1 LSRGV
6 LVQVQVPVTNPAPVA
21 AEGAS
26 GLPEQ
31 RSVLAVCAH
40 PDDESFGLGA
50 TLACFSASGA
60 AVSVLCFTHGEAS
73 TLGADA
79 NPDLASVRRAEL
91 ESAAEVLGVAP
102 VSLLSYPDG
111 ALGDQGLDN
120 LAAEVGLAA
129 AQAGADLL
137 LVFDEGGISG
147 HPDHDAAT
155 GAALLAAGRL
165 DLPVLAWAL
174 ESAVADGLNAMFGA
188 KFVGRGPHE
197 LDIALTVDRA
207 QQHRAIACHK
217 SQATGN
223 PVLGRRLAVQGDR
236 EVFRWLR
243 RAAAAS

>member
-1 LSRGV
+1 MSRSV
-6 LVQVQVPVTNPAPVA
+6 LVPLQVPVTNPPPVA

-111 ALGDQGLDN
+111 ALSDQGFDK
-120 LAAEVGLAA
+120 LAAEVSLAA

-137 LVFDEGGISG
+137 LVFDEGGVSG

-155 GAALLAAGRL
+155 RAALLAAGRL

-174 ESAVADGLNAMFGA
+174 ESVVADDLNGLFGA
-188 KFVGRGPHE
+188 NFVGRGPNE
-197 LDIALTVDRA
+197 LDITLTVGREE
-207 QQHRAIACHK
+207 QLRAIACHQ
-217 SQATGN
+217 SQVTGN
-223 PVLGRRLAVQGDR
+223 PVLRRRLAVQADR

-243 RAAAAS
+243 RPAGGS